1 MYQNAKDLLRA
12 YVADESGATAI
23 EYGMIAG
30 GIAGAIIGTVF
41 TVGDNL
47 KQNFYGKLLTAFEN
61 LPK

>member
-1 MYQNAKDLLRA
+1 MLQQAMNSLRDFA
-12 YVADESGATAI
+12 DDESGATAI

-47 KQNFYGKLLTAFEN
+47 RQNFYGRILAALQG
-61 LPK
+61 LP